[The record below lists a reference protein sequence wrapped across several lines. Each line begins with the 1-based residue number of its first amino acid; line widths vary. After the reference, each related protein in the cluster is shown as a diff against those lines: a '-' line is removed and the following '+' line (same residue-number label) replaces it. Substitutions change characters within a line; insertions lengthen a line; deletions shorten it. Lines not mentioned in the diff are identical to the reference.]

1 MSAHVQIIRPG
12 GHSMTPTPNWMGG
25 SVKSHSGRKIWVE
38 LSPTQRKRL
47 KRCVPTHSSHLPQ
60 YTFKYAYKYA
70 QVHPLT
76 RTDPPP
82 PQLTETKERC
92 EKALEEKALPLD
104 VVLECLSLREQRVS
118 IDLVRDDVEAELHKV
133 SGMVAGLTD
142 YYGHP
147 MIAYAV
153 IQFQC
158 IYELFVFCCRSL
170 RRSKGS
176 GALSMRMLTLHLS
189 KSVCCRTVT
198 KGFALTSQTN
208 TQHWPLTQNA
218 WTSQISLRPFH
229 SRRTPHALRRSELH
243 C

>member
-1 MSAHVQIIRPG
+1 MDTAWHQHQTGWEDQWNHTVEGKSESNSHRHRERDWKGAFPHTAHICHNTRS
-12 GHSMTPTPNWMGG
+12 SMHISMHKYILWL
-25 SVKSHSGRKIWVE
+25 E
-38 LSPTQRKRL
+38 LT
-47 KRCVPTHSSHLPQ
+47 
-60 YTFKYAYKYA
+60 
-70 QVHPLT
+70 
-76 RTDPPP
+76 PPP